1 MSAAILSEEEL
12 LSKVNQA
19 IEKVDADNAINKMA
33 INKNIDGATQGLYYS
48 DDGRI
53 CISIM
58 YVGDRLI
65 LPLEWIRN
73 KSPSMVEV
81 AILQDS
87 SGNRVTG
94 CRMVYLAMVDPLEPF
109 DIELHYYFNGTIR
122 SRTVDISHMQ
132 RTFDPEYMTY
142 TNLFRRI
149 QEWLGGP
156 YYEPMY
162 RHTYGVSYARGSEKE
177 WFDIC
182 DMIQVDDDGS
192 TADVSWVN
200 EYIRLIYH
208 ANLDRSPVVDLNR
221 QMHEAIHYP
230 EVALRLLTNKGITSK
245 RLLGRDDKFVL
256 ANYAERIKDMI
267 LYDVNRIYPD
277 HVMWAG
283 CRICVKH
290 AYNNLINYALLAGE
304 LLQEHAYNDPV
315 IKLKDKNLL
324 QIVDGT
330 QIRNLLSTIHEY
342 NYVER
347 EKRSAILKEERDKI
361 RKGENDFEI

>member
-19 IEKVDADNAINKMA
+19 IKKVDADNAINKMA
-33 INKNIDGATQGLYYS
+33 IHKNIDGATQGLYFS

-53 CISIM
+53 CISIV
-58 YVGDRLI
+58 YAENLA
-65 LPLEWIRN
+65 LPPEWTRN
-73 KSPSMVEV
+73 KHPSMLQV
-81 AILQDS
+81 AVLQDS
-87 SGNRVTG
+87 SGNRVTES
-94 CRMVYLAMVDPLEPF
+94 RMVYLAMLDPLEPF
-109 DIELHYYFNGTIR
+109 DVELHYYFNGAIR
-122 SRTVDISHMQ
+122 SRTVDLSHLQ

-142 TNLFRRI
+142 TRLFRRI
-149 QEWLGGP
+149 QAWLGP

-162 RHTYGVSYARGSEKE
+162 RHTYGVRYARGVDRE

-200 EYIRLIYH
+200 EYIRLVYQ
-208 ANLDRSPVVDLNR
+208 ANLDREPVIDLNR
-221 QMHEAIHYP
+221 QMHEAIQYP
-230 EVALRLLTNKGITSK
+230 EVALRLLFDKGITSK

-290 AYNNLINYALLAGE
+290 GYNNLINYALLAGE
-304 LLQEHAYNDPV
+304 LLQGHAYNDPV
-315 IKLKDKNLL
+315 IKLKYKNLL